1 MKLLKSLM
9 ISIGVCMLMMT
20 NACVDKESV
29 SDSKSNET
37 SSTTTIETTSKAEE
51 TIPVADKYIA
61 ITFDD
66 GPNTSTTCDILDL
79 LENYNA
85 KATFFLIGNNIN
97 DASAESVKR
106 AYNSGHEIANH
117 SLTHGYLN
125 NMSADEIVNEIETT
139 NQLIYDIIGEYPK
152 FFRPPYIAVSDLMF
166 QEIDIPFVCGYG
178 CNDWNNAVEV
188 QERIDTVLEQAHDGA
203 IILLHDSQGNFKTVE
218 ALKTIIPE
226 LQEQGYALVTLSQ
239 LFEVKGITPIEDN
252 VLYSFVEQTGM
263 YN

>member
-1 MKLLKSLM
+1 MKLIKSVIM
-9 ISIGVCMLMMT
+9 SIGVCGLMIM
-20 NACVDKESV
+20 NACSEENNNSAVDKS
-29 SDSKSNET
+29 
-37 SSTTTIETTSKAEE
+37 ETTSATTRAEE
-51 TIPVADKYIA
+51 AIPVADKYIA

-66 GPNTSTTCDILDL
+66 GPNTSTSCDVIDL
-79 LENYNA
+79 FDEYNA
-85 KATFFLIGNNIN
+85 KATFFLVGNNVN
-97 DASAESVKR
+97 DTTAETVKK
-106 AYNSGHEIANH
+106 AYNDGHEIANH

-125 NMSADEIVNEIETT
+125 NMTAEEIKNEIDTT

-166 QEIDIPFVCGYG
+166 QEIDMPFVCGYG

>member
-1 MKLLKSLM
+1 MKLIKSLI
-9 ISIGVCMLMMT
+9 ISIGVCSIMFI
-20 NACVDKESV
+20 NACSDEIKNSAEDSSES
-29 SDSKSNET
+29 T
-37 SSTTTIETTSKAEE
+37 SITTKAEE
-51 TIPVADKYIA
+51 PIPVADKYIA

-66 GPNTSTTCDILDL
+66 GPNTSTSCDVIDL
-79 LENYNA
+79 FDDYNA

-97 DASAESVKR
+97 DASAETVKK
-106 AYNSGHEIANH
+106 AYGNGHEIANH

-125 NMSADEIVNEIETT
+125 NMTAEEIINEIDTT
-139 NQLIYDIIGEYPK
+139 NQRIYDIIGEYPK
-152 FFRPPYIAVSDLMF
+152 FFRPPYIAVNDLMF

-178 CNDWNNAVEV
+178 CNDWDNSVEV
-188 QERIDTVLEQAHDGA
+188 QERIDSVLEQAHDGA